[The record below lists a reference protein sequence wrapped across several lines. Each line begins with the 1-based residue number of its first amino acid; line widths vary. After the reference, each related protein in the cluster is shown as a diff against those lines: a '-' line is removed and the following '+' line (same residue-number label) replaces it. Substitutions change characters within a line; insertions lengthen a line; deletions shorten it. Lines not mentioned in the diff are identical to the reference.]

1 MSRFLIEPKC
11 SPGKVL
17 DVDGENTQNG
27 ANIHIWE
34 FGQGIHQ
41 YFKITD
47 AGDSYVFIESCK
59 CENFVIDVRN
69 SEVRNGTN
77 INIWEK
83 NYTDAQKFKKID
95 VGDGYYTFKSKLNE
109 NYCIDTRESRNENG
123 TNIWLYEC
131 NETDAQKFKLIE
143 SLDASI
149 KYAIK
154 YSQNNMRSPR
164 YQDYKNNNCANF
176 CSQCLIAG
184 GVKDDD
190 IWKNNSVAF
199 INTIKLKDYF
209 SSKRGVSFKE
219 NPNINDINQGDII
232 YCKNNTGR
240 LGHVM
245 FVIDKNDNLVK
256 FCGNTNDR
264 CGAYININSVTAV
277 LKTSSLLN

>member
-1 MSRFLIEPKC
+1 MLKFLIEPKC

-17 DVDGENTQNG
+17 DINEARIQNG
-27 ANIHIWE
+27 ANIRIWE
-34 FGQGIHQ
+34 PGEGSHQ

-59 CENFVIDVRN
+59 CENFVIDVSY
-69 SEVRNGTN
+69 SEVKNGTN
-77 INIWEK
+77 IHLYEK

-95 VGDGYYTFKSKLNE
+95 VGDDYYTFKSKLNE
-109 NYCIDTRESRNENG
+109 NYCIDTRYSGKENG

-131 NETDAQKFKLIE
+131 NETDAQKFKLIK
-143 SLDASI
+143 SLDGSI

-154 YSQNNMRSPR
+154 YSQNNMRNPG
-164 YQDYKNNNCANF
+164 YKDYKGNNCANF

-184 GVKDDD
+184 GVKYDN
-190 IWKNNSVAF
+190 IWKNGTVAF

-209 SSKRGVSFKE
+209 SSKRGVQFKE
-219 NPNINDINQGDII
+219 NPNINDINPGDII
-232 YCKNNTGR
+232 YCKSNIGR

-245 FVIDKNDNLVK
+245 FVIDKNNNLVK

-277 LKTSSLLN
+277 LKTSSLLK